1 MKKAFDSLSAMFS
14 KDPPGF
20 YTFLVSNL
28 ALLVLIF
35 LPVLLASFGADPKVG
50 SLFIKNPGFDSRVVL
65 SYFGL
70 SIFFYF
76 MYSIFVKPIQW
87 GFYIGLMR
95 TGNAKEAWAKAAGN
109 YGRMIG
115 LTTLRL
121 VAYFASSSTIGFIFY
136 IILIIPLAFLTIGG
150 ATGSTTYLI
159 ILGLMMLVVFCAI
172 VYFIDVTVVLCL
184 FDAVNTKE
192 TVVNIIEKT
201 IKHGQVARF
210 PVFLIYT
217 ATKLILWA
225 IVIVA
230 GIFLYEY
237 FYIPVFV
244 AILALL
250 LFPVIVVGL
259 SQPFFLDYRKVV
271 DGLTAPLEPQQPT
284 TQVDVTPPTL

>member
-1 MKKAFDSLSAMFS
+1 MFS
-14 KDPPGF
+14 KDPQGF

-28 ALLVLIF
+28 ALLVLVF
-35 LPVLLASFGADPKVG
+35 LPVLLASFGSDPKVG
-50 SLFIKNPGFDSRVVL
+50 SLFVKNPGFDGRVVL

-87 GFYIGLMR
+87 GFYIGLM
-95 TGNAKEAWAKAAGN
+95 GAVNAKEAWAKAAGN

-136 IILIIPLAFLTIGG
+136 IILIIPLAFLAIGG
-150 ATGSTTYLI
+150 ATGSTVYLI
-159 ILGLMMLVVFCAI
+159 ILGLMIFVVFCAI

-210 PVFLIYT
+210 PIFLIYT

-230 GIFLYEY
+230 SIFLYEY
-237 FYIPVFV
+237 FYIPVLV

-271 DGLTAPLEPQQPT
+271 DGLTAPLQPQQPT